1 MFKKILVPL
10 DQSTLA
16 EQAIGQAMAVARGSA
31 AEVDLVLVHEPLAFE
46 GNVDVPWYDAE
57 RQQESAYLQGI
68 AEEIRSGS
76 HVPVTH
82 EIVRGAPAEM
92 IVRHARDIDADLIV
106 MTSHGRT
113 GLSRMWLGSVADSV
127 ARQAHVPVLM
137 LRPTD
142 TPMARAAARK
152 PFHHVL
158 LTTDGSALSWSALHA
173 AVGLAKAMGAS
184 LTLLEVVRPV
194 PQLLP
199 IPPFTPDAYVVNVP
213 DEEVTNELVAE
224 RAAKLNDAAR
234 RLGDAEHLSVNAVVM
249 VGNHVAKTIVD
260 YAASHS
266 VDVIAMST
274 HGRGASRYVFGS
286 VADKVLRSSDVPVL
300 VQHPE
305 KVVEVG
311 ENFTSAD
318 VADQVPTMSGH

>member
-16 EQAIGQAMAVARGSA
+16 EQAIGQAMAIARGSA
-31 AEVDLVLVHEPLAFE
+31 AEVELVLVHEPFTFE
-46 GNVDVPWYDAE
+46 ANVDVPWYDAE
-57 RQQESAYLQGI
+57 RQQESTYLRGI

-92 IVRHARDIDADLIV
+92 IVRHAKDADADLIV

-113 GLSRMWLGSVADSV
+113 GLSRMWLGSVADFV

-137 LRPTD
+137 LRPTE

-158 LTTDGSALSWSALHA
+158 LTTDGSALSWSALQG
-173 AVGLAKAMGAS
+173 AVSLAKAMGAS
-184 LTLLEVVRPV
+184 LTLLEVVRPI

-199 IPPFTPDAYVVNVP
+199 IPPFTPEAYAVNVP
-213 DEEVTNELVAE
+213 DEEGTKEVMKDH
-224 RAAKLNDAAR
+224 AAKLNDAAR
-234 RLGDAEHLSVNAVVM
+234 RLNEAEQVSVKAVVV
-249 VGNHVAKTIVD
+249 VGSHVAKTIVD
-260 YAASHS
+260 YAASHA

-286 VADKVLRSSDVPVL
+286 VADKVLRSSEVPVL

-305 KVVEVG
+305 RVVEG
-311 ENFTSAD
+311 EDVTRAD
-318 VADQVPTMSGH
+318 VADQVPSMSGH